1 MLFGK
6 IKKKT
11 IYLLMLLVITLFGFA
26 ITGTYAMF
34 TKSYTSTND
43 VVGLNLAFQL
53 NISNI
58 EEYDE
63 INVDANAY
71 QIFNVQVQNNTGATA
86 YYGIWY
92 KMVNPSEINDNIV
105 IARLSGTTVSTSG
118 SVANGSHILATII
131 VQNNTNTPIKI
142 NVGVASSN
150 TSVSSIEY
158 LDGKTL
164 ISGTAVDADYY
175 YDESSQKYISTT
187 DSTISFTTNSQVY
200 SYTGASQTFT
210 SSHDGAYK
218 LEAWGAQGGT
228 TTGLDSSY
236 PGNTGGKGGYTAG
249 TIDLKR
255 SSSVYV
261 YVGKQ
266 GGTSTQTSD
275 TSTRGYNGGGFG
287 GYEAACEGICIK
299 QAGGGGGA
307 TDFRLSSGAWDNSS
321 SLASRIMVA
330 GGGGGAANW
339 TEAKAGGAAG
349 GLNGTNGDHHANT
362 GAGSYTDSVGGSQ
375 TSGGAA
381 GVGISNQP
389 AVSGKFGVGG
399 DSAAVYGGGG
409 GGGYYGGGG
418 GGINAGVVGS
428 GAGGS
433 SYISGYQGSVAIT
446 SSSNTNPK
454 SGCTDGTTDVTC
466 SYHYSGKKFIH
477 TVMYDGNTSMPKVDS
492 SINTAGNEGD
502 GHARVT
508 PVVPTIELTS
518 SIIKGTKLDAN
529 KITCNDNGSGCQIFN
544 FPDTS
549 SLDNGTY
556 NINISVKDD
565 FGYIYRYTKSIVVT
579 DYFNLNT
586 VNQGA
591 YVKYIGNNGCTGK
604 SCEGQNANY
613 VSDSDMGYCNKTTD
627 KFTVNGWRVA
637 YVSNGTAYLVS
648 AASPECLC
656 TNSDGTTSNNS
667 CASALSPFSD
677 PATHISNLNTAS
689 LKYCNS
695 AFVYNGTC
703 NSAAAWNF
711 NNEDY
716 GKMMNK
722 TLNSCLNLGGK
733 VECGYQNN
741 LVNNGGSYWAANSLQ
756 SNSRYYT
763 YLWAPFYWESI
774 GKGYFGGTETSYLGG
789 IRPIL
794 RLKASVVVTGGT
806 GTYQDPYIISAIAPN
821 SKLSDATAGS
831 YVKYT
836 GNNGCS
842 GKACEGQ
849 NANYVNSSN
858 MGYCYSSDYK
868 FNTSGWRIAY
878 VSDGTAYLTSAGSPE
893 CVEGSDALNE
903 IASKYCNNNYLYNDI
918 CDESSAWNM
927 GGADFTTIL
936 GVDSSTFQPDVNL
949 SGATDI
955 INNGSYYRF
964 ANGYFYDAQESIGSG
979 LSNAS
984 MGIRPVLR
992 LKASVKITGGS
1003 GTMDDPYTISPS

>member
-34 TKSYTSTND
+34 TKSYTSTD
-43 VVGLNLAFQL
+43 DIVGLNLAFQL

-63 INVDANAY
+63 VNVDANAY

-142 NVGVASSN
+142 NVGVASSS

-210 SSHDGAYK
+210 SSHDGAYQ
-218 LEAWGAQGGT
+218 LEAWGAQGAS
-228 TTGLDSSY
+228 DY
-236 PGNTGGKGGYTAG
+236 ATGGKGGYTSG
-249 TIDLKR
+249 VISLSKNNN
-255 SSSVYV
+255 VYV
-261 YVGKQ
+261 FVGGQ
-266 GGTSTQTSD
+266 NQF
-275 TSTRGYNGGGFG
+275 NGGGASTNSPS
-287 GYEAACEGICIK
+287 YNVYIAN
-299 QAGGGGGA
+299 GGGA
-307 TDFRLSSGAWDNSS
+307 TDFRLTSGAWNNSS

-330 GGGGGAANW
+330 AGGGGSAKYTVAWNGAY
-339 TEAKAGGAAG
+339 GG
-349 GLNGTNGDHHANT
+349 GLQGEDGKYNT
-362 GAGSYTDSVGGSQ
+362 WGSDQIISYTSSGSQ
-375 TSGGAA
+375 TTG
-381 GVGISNQP
+381 N
-389 AVSGKFGVGG
+389 FGV
-399 DSAAVYGGGG
+399 STASSG
-409 GGGYYGGGG
+409 GGGYRVGTT
-418 GGINAGVVGS
+418 GS
-428 GAGGS
+428 GDSKVYTAGGGS
-433 SYISGYQGSVAIT
+433 SYISGYAGCVAIT

-477 TVMYDGNTSMPKVDS
+477 AVMYDGNTSMPKVDS
-492 SINTAGNEGD
+492 SINTAGNEGN

-508 PVVPTIELTS
+508 PVVPTIELTP
-518 SIIKGTKLDAN
+518 SIIKGTQLDAS

-565 FGYIYRYTKSIVVT
+565 FGYIYRYTKSIVVA
-579 DYFNLNT
+579 DYFNLST

-591 YVKYIGNNGCTGK
+591 YVKYTGNNGCTGK

-613 VSDSDMGYCNKTTD
+613 VSDSDMGYCNRNDD

-637 YVSNGTAYLVS
+637 YVANGTAYLTS
-648 AASPECLC
+648 AGSPECLC
-656 TNSDGTTSNNS
+656 TNSDGTTSSNS
-667 CASALSPFSD
+667 CTSALSQSS
-677 PATHISNLNTAS
+677 ASTTHISNLNAVS

-695 AFVYNGTC
+695 AFAYNGSC

-711 NNEDY
+711 NNDDY
-716 GKMMNK
+716 EKMVNK
-722 TLNSCLNLGGK
+722 TLSSCLNLGGK

-741 LVNNGGSYWAANSLQ
+741 LIDNGGSYWAANSFQ
-756 SNSRYYT
+756 SGSLYYT
-763 YLWAPFYWESI
+763 YIWFPAYWEGI
-774 GKGYFGGTETSYLGG
+774 GKRFIGGALTSHFGGV
-789 IRPIL
+789 RPIL

-806 GTYQDPYIISAIAPN
+806 GTYQDPYTISTIVPN
-821 SKLSDATAGS
+821 SKLSDATVGS

-858 MGYCYSSDYK
+858 MGYCSNSNYK
-868 FNTSGWRIAY
+868 FNASGWRIAY
-878 VSDGTAYLTSAGSPE
+878 VSNGTAYLTSAGSPE
-893 CVEGSDALNE
+893 CMCTDSSGNAGTSCSSNETTAGVPSHLANLN
-903 IASKYCNNNYLYNDI
+903 SKSLTYCNSTYAYGGVCNNTSSWNMKDEDFQKITGYNLASALTDSEKKYVNFSLI
-918 CDESSAWNM
+918 NNNGIYWFSDLAINPAAFIRVYNNNSIGGFPSGSSA
-927 GGADFTTIL
+927 
-936 GVDSSTFQPDVNL
+936 
-949 SGATDI
+949 
-955 INNGSYYRF
+955 
-964 ANGYFYDAQESIGSG
+964 
-979 LSNAS
+979 
-984 MGIRPVLR
+984 GIRPVLR
-992 LKASVKITGGS
+992 LKSSVKITGGS